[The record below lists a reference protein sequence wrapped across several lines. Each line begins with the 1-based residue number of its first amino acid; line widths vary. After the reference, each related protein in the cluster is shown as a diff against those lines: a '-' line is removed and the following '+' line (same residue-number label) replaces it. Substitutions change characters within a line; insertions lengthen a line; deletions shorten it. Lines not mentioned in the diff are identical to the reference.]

1 MRLGISELFTGAGAR
16 AGSWSY
22 DAAQLIEEIGFASVW
37 LPEHVVFFPEYRSS
51 YPYESGG
58 AQEVHRMLGVID
70 PLVLASGIAAATT
83 TLRIGTYVFVVPQRN
98 PIITARQVAS
108 IDQLSGGRFEFGVGV
123 GWAEEEYEALDVPF
137 ARRGARMD
145 EYLAAMRALWS
156 PEELTSFH
164 GEFVDFPP
172 LYCFPKPVQS
182 RLPIIVGGN
191 SDASLRR
198 IVEVGDG
205 WAGYSRSFDDVER
218 FLDRLRTA
226 MTAAGRDMSELSL
239 KVGRRSKGKTE
250 KDWED
255 DLAYI
260 EGVQRLGITEVVVS
274 PRIGDEHYERDMRR
288 YAEIVGLTAR

>member
-16 AGSWSY
+16 SGSWST
-22 DAAQLIEEIGFASVW
+22 DAAQLIEEIGFTSVW
-37 LPEHVVFFPEYRSS
+37 LPEHVVFFPEYRSQ

-58 AQEVHRMLGVID
+58 AQEVNRMLGVID
-70 PLVLASGIAAATT
+70 PLVLAASIGTATK

-108 IDQLSGGRFEFGVGV
+108 IDQLTGGRFEFGVGV
-123 GWAEEEYEALDVPF
+123 GWAEEEYAALDVPF
-137 ARRGARMD
+137 ARRGARMN

-156 PEELTSFH
+156 PEELTEFS
-164 GEFVDFPP
+164 GELVEFPP
-172 LYCFPKPVQS
+172 LYCFPKPAQP

-198 IVEVGDG
+198 IVEYGDG
-205 WAGYSRSFDDVER
+205 WAGYSQTFDDIET
-218 FLDRLRTA
+218 FIAKLSTA
-226 MTAAGRDMSELSL
+226 MEAAGRQMSELSL

-255 DLAYI
+255 DRVYI
-260 EGVQRLGITEVVVS
+260 DHVMSLGIDEVVVS

-288 YAEIVGLTAR
+288 YAEIMDL

>member
-1 MRLGISELFTGAGAR
+1 MKLGISELFTGSDAR
-16 AGSWSY
+16 AGSWST

-37 LPEHVVFFPEYRSS
+37 LPEHVVFFPEYRSQ

-58 AQEVHRMLGVID
+58 AQEVNRMLGVID
-70 PLVLASGIAAATT
+70 PLVLAASIGAATK

-108 IDQLSGGRFEFGVGV
+108 IDQLTGGRFEFGVGV
-123 GWAEEEYEALDVPF
+123 GWAEEEYAALDVPF
-137 ARRGARMD
+137 ARRGARMN

-156 PEELTSFH
+156 PEELTEFS

-172 LYCFPKPVQS
+172 LYCFPKPAQP

-198 IVEVGDG
+198 IVEYGDG
-205 WAGYSRSFDDVER
+205 WAGYSQTFDDIEA
-218 FLDRLRTA
+218 FIAKLSTA
-226 MTAAGRDMSELSL
+226 MEAAGRQMSELSL

-255 DLAYI
+255 DRAYI
-260 EGVQRLGITEVVVS
+260 DHVLSLGIDEVVVS

-288 YAEIVGLTAR
+288 YAEIMDL